1 MRRIF
6 REYCV
11 ELNGHSTY
19 SLGRIE
25 KHQSDRFIIIINPAS
40 GPGETKLPD
49 TNWIREII
57 RLNKYKHVYCIGYIA
72 VAYGKRPFDSV
83 EGNIQ
88 KYARWADGGLMIQGI
103 FVDEAPSMADEHNF
117 RYIQD
122 IEHAVWASSVLGT
135 GKIGMYS
142 SLSHLT
148 EFAINTK
155 VTNCTSLKSWND
167 CRSSPHCT
175 R

>member
-1 MRRIF
+1 
-6 REYCV
+6 
-11 ELNGHSTY
+11 
-19 SLGRIE
+19 
-25 KHQSDRFIIIINPAS
+25 
-40 GPGETKLPD
+40 
-49 TNWIREII
+49 
-57 RLNKYKHVYCIGYIA
+57 
-72 VAYGKRPFDSV
+72 
-83 EGNIQ
+83 
-88 KYARWADGGLMIQGI
+88 MIQGI

-135 GKIGMYS
+135 GKISMYS